1 MPRFLVGAKHCLT
14 SIPTSTY
21 SATTKSARKF
31 TFWLATQSVSLSL
44 ETDIGSLMVTLKPDF
59 QQMSRKELRTYVLT
73 HREDEE
79 ALRIYSIWRDC
90 TMSQV

>member
-1 MPRFLVGAKHCLT
+1 M
-14 SIPTSTY
+14 
-21 SATTKSARKF
+21 
-31 TFWLATQSVSLSL
+31 
-44 ETDIGSLMVTLKPDF
+44 TLKPDF